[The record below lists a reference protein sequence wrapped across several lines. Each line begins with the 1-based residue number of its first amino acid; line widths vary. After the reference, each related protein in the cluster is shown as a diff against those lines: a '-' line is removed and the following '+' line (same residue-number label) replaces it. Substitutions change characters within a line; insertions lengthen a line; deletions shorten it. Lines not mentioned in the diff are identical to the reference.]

1 MKIEIDYSKD
11 SLLDEF
17 SLRTLEERYMVGD
30 EKSPQE
36 AFARAAEA
44 FADDE
49 AHAQRL
55 YDYVSK
61 QWFMFATPLL
71 SNGGTRRGLPIS
83 CFLNYVDDSREG
95 ITEHYTENAY
105 LSSFGGGIGGSWS
118 SIRAQGT
125 KTSKGSESTGVIP
138 FMKVVDAEML
148 AFSQGVTRRGSY
160 ASYLHMSHPE
170 IEEFLDIRKPTG
182 GDINRKCTNLHHG
195 VVIPDA
201 FMEIIYRATKELDFD
216 DSWELIDPH
225 SHQVKKVVSART
237 LWVKL
242 LQNRME
248 TGEPYLMFED
258 AVQEALPDFQKR
270 KGLRVNH
277 SNLCS
282 EITLATDEERTA
294 VCCLSS
300 VNLEHFDEWSKVPAF
315 IPDLVRMLDNVL
327 TVFIKDAPDSL
338 EKAKFSAMRERSIGL
353 GAMGFHAYLQKN
365 KLSFEGMYATAINM
379 KVFKHIKDDAIK
391 TTHKLAVER
400 GACPDDDSCEVR
412 NAHLLAIA
420 PNASSSIICG
430 NTSPSIEPFRA
441 NAYTQKTKSGS
452 HLHKNK
458 YLEQLLK
465 DKGANTDN
473 VWKEIVAN
481 KGSVQHLDLLTDHEK
496 EVFKTAVEINQAW
509 IIEHA
514 SMRQEFICQSQ
525 SVNLFFPPDVN
536 KGDLH
541 NVHMLA
547 WAKNLKTLYYLR
559 SEAISRADN
568 VSSQVK
574 REIIFEQE
582 DCLSCEG

>member
-1 MKIEIDYSKD
+1 MINIDYRKD
-11 SLLDEF
+11 KLLTEF
-17 SLRTLEERYMVGD
+17 SLKTLEDRYLVGD

-36 AFARAAEA
+36 GFARAAQA
-44 FADDE
+44 FADDD

-55 YDYVSK
+55 YDYASNL
-61 QWFMFATPLL
+61 WFMFATPVL
-71 SNGGTRRGLPIS
+71 SNGGTQRGLPIS

-95 ITEHYTENAY
+95 ITGHYTENAY

-118 SIRAQGT
+118 DVRAQGT
-125 KTSKGSESTGVIP
+125 RTSKGSESTGVMP
-138 FMKVVDAEML
+138 FVKVVDSEML

-160 ASYLHMSHPE
+160 AAYLHMSHPE
-170 IEEFLDIRKPTG
+170 VEEFLDMRKPTG
-182 GDINRKCTNLHHG
+182 GDTNRKCLNLHHG
-195 VVIPDA
+195 VVIPDK
-201 FMEIIYRATKELDFD
+201 FMEIIHKATKEPGFD

-225 SHQVKKVVSART
+225 SGEVKKVVSART

-258 AVQEALPDFQKR
+258 AVQADLPDFQKR
-270 KGLRVNH
+270 KGLQVNH

-300 VNLEHFDEWSKVPAF
+300 VNLEYYDEWKKVPAF
-315 IPDLVRMLDNVL
+315 IPDLIRMLDNVL
-327 TVFIKDAPDSL
+327 ESFIQNAPPQL
-338 EKAKFSAMRERSIGL
+338 ERAQFSALRERSLGL

-365 KLSFEGMYATAINM
+365 GIPFESPIASAINYEI
-379 KVFKHIKDDAIK
+379 FDSIKSQAQN
-391 TTHKLAVER
+391 TTEELAVER
-400 GACPDDDSCEVR
+400 GACPDDNSCSVR

-430 NTSPSIEPFRA
+430 NTSPSIEPYRA

-452 HLHKNK
+452 YLQKNK
-458 YLEQLLK
+458 FLETVLETYGQ
-465 DKGANTDN
+465 NTDN
-473 VWKEIVAN
+473 TWKSIVTN
-481 KGSVQHLDLLTDHEK
+481 KGSVQHLEFLSEEER
-496 EVFKTAVEINQAW
+496 EVFKTAVEINQSW
-509 IIEHA
+509 VIEHA
-514 SMRQEFICQSQ
+514 SQRQPFICQSQ

-536 KGDLH
+536 KGELH

-547 WAKNLKTLYYLR
+547 WAKNMKTLYYLR

-568 VSSQVK
+568 VSNKIK
-574 REIIFEQE
+574 REIIFEQQ